1 MKLNGL
7 GGKGYV
13 ENCIEEFKAVEDVCG
28 EHPDQSLL
36 TSTPLQSSTPLATSF
51 ELKKITTLF
60 QQLVVTPEASP
71 RKRNQ
76 ELSGLFLAS
85 LKAMIEAIYE
95 GRPLT
100 LSLIVSVT
108 GEVYLPKKHL
118 TDADLVGVL
127 LESVVRRLK
136 KGQKL
141 KSDSWDVDLLP
152 FVGEVKALF
161 EGCSRL
167 ELLQFAW
174 LWKHYGQSLSVNM
187 LVPNQSDW
195 NLLERAKETCF
206 KLLEAA
212 LSQKRKDIS
221 LEEKAVAP
229 ATLEELIADPSK
241 LKALLHFCSH
251 SKRIPREVE
260 LLKVVLQLE
269 TLLKNGG
276 LITGA
281 IEKCFENMK
290 NILQKPNEI
299 NFDQKTKAEWLKA
312 LPTGSVIEPVRWFN
326 FRKITAVKPLK
337 TKQPTDERVEQ
348 AIKVCGQIKG
358 AIFLMI
364 QQNYF
369 GYSLDHFTK
378 SLEYLEMLL

>member
-1 MKLNGL
+1 MKLNSV
-7 GGKGYV
+7 GGKGNVANFTEEPKEV
-13 ENCIEEFKAVEDVCG
+13 EEVYGDC
-28 EHPDQSLL
+28 PDQSLL
-36 TSTPLQSSTPLATSF
+36 TSTPLQSSTPLSTSF

-71 RKRNQ
+71 RRRNQ
-76 ELSGLFLAS
+76 ELSGLFLAA
-85 LKAMIEAIYE
+85 LKAITQAIYE

-152 FVGEVKALF
+152 FVGEVKTLF

-174 LWKHYGQSLSVNM
+174 LWKRYEQSLSVNM
-187 LVPNQSDW
+187 LVPNHSDW
-195 NLLERAKETCF
+195 NSVERAKETCF
-206 KLLEAA
+206 KLLKAA

-229 ATLEELIADPSK
+229 STLEEMIGDSSK

-251 SKRIPREVE
+251 PTRIPREVE
-260 LLKVVLQLE
+260 LLKIVLQLE

-276 LITGA
+276 AITGT
-281 IEKCFENMK
+281 IEKCFENIK

-312 LPTGSVIEPVRWFN
+312 LPLGAKDPVRWFHL
-326 FRKITAVKPLK
+326 RKITAVKPLK
-337 TKQPTDERVEQ
+337 TKQPVDERVEQ
-348 AIKVCGQIKG
+348 AIKICGQIKG

-369 GYSLDHFTK
+369 GYSLDQFTK